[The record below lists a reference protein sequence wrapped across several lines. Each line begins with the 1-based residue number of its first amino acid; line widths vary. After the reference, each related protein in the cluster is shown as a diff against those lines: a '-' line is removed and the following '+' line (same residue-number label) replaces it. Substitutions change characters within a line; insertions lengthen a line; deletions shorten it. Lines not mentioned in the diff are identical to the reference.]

1 MDTPSKP
8 RVKLEL
14 GYSGGQTRFGQIR
27 SDEFINELKGAK
39 GIKKYREMRD
49 NDATIGAV
57 MYATEQILRDVPRI
71 VEPADKKNEKA
82 VEMAEWLETVFDD
95 MEHSL
100 DDHISEALSSL
111 TYGFALFEPVYK
123 IRGGPKFTDVKRKS
137 KHTDG
142 YYGIRKLASRAQW
155 TIDRFDVDIKTGDI
169 LGVYQQEAVTGTNYI
184 PRDKLVHYRTTTVNN
199 EPSGRSILRNAFKSY
214 VFLNTMQTTE
224 GIAVERELNG
234 IPIIRIPADYLADD
248 ASEDQQAIRQM
259 AERIGRDLKFNE
271 QGSIVLPSDVWV
283 VEDKATTHRLVDV
296 ELIASKGTRNIS
308 IDPIIRRYQHDI
320 ARSVMA
326 EFLMLGSSTT
336 GSYALSKTK
345 TDIFLRSVES
355 YINTIYDVLNQQI
368 VRPLWEINGFDLEL
382 MPTLKAGDVA
392 PHDLDA
398 LGSYLR
404 NLNGADINLTEQV
417 DIIDALLTNA
427 ELPLLDRDLYQKG
440 LDDKKKAAEA
450 ELQAKIAPPVVA
462 KPTERPP
469 TK

>member
-1 MDTPSKP
+1 MENLSNVKA
-8 RVKLEL
+8 KLEL
-14 GYSGGQTRFGQIR
+14 GYSGSNTRFGQIR
-27 SDEFINELKGAK
+27 ADEFQNELKGK
-39 GIKKYREMRD
+39 QGIRKYREMRD

-71 VEPADKKNEKA
+71 VEPSDKKNEKA
-82 VEMAEWLETVFDD
+82 VEMAKWLETVFDD

-111 TYGFALFEPVYK
+111 TFGFAVFEPVYK
-123 IRGGPKFTDVKRKS
+123 IRGGPKFVDPKRKS
-137 KHTDG
+137 KHSDG
-142 YYGIRKLASRAQW
+142 HYGIRKLASRAQW
-155 TIDRFDVDIKTGDI
+155 TIDSFKVDEKTGEI
-169 LGVYQQEAVTGTNYI
+169 LGVNQERSALTSNFI
-184 PRDKLVHYRTTTVNN
+184 PKNKLVHYRTTTTNN
-199 EPSGRSILRNAFKSY
+199 DPSGRSILRNAFKSY
-214 VFLNTMQTTE
+214 VYLNTMQVTE

-234 IPIIRIPADYLADD
+234 IPIIRIPSDYLADD
-248 ASEDQQAIRQM
+248 ATEDQIAIRKM

-296 ELIASKGTRNIS
+296 ELIASNGNRNIA

-326 EFLMLGSSTT
+326 EFLMLGSNST
-336 GSYALSKTK
+336 GSYALSKSK

-355 YINTIYDVLNQQI
+355 YINTIYDVLNEQI
-368 VRPLWEINGFDLEL
+368 VKPLWELNGFDIEL

-417 DIIDALLTNA
+417 DIIDALLANA
-427 ELPLLDRDLYQKG
+427 ELPLLDRELYQKG
-440 LDDKKKAAEA
+440 LEEKKQQEKDKLKVDAIKK
-450 ELQAKIAPPVVA
+450 Q
-462 KPTERPP
+462 TNERPL
-469 TK
+469 TNE

>member
-1 MDTPSKP
+1 MDNPGKNKAK
-8 RVKLEL
+8 VEL
-14 GYSGGQTRFGQIR
+14 GYSGANTRFGQIR
-27 SDEFINELKGAK
+27 ADEFQNELKGK
-39 GIKKYREMRD
+39 QGIRKYREMRD

-71 VEPADKKNEKA
+71 VEPSDKKDEKA
-82 VEMAEWLETVFDD
+82 VEMAKWLETVFDD

-111 TYGFALFEPVYK
+111 TFGFAVFEPVYK
-123 IRGGPKFTDVKRKS
+123 IRGGPKFVDPKRKS
-137 KHTDG
+137 KHSDG
-142 YYGIRKLASRAQW
+142 HYGIRKLASRAQW
-155 TIDRFDVDIKTGDI
+155 TIDSFKVDEKTGEI
-169 LGVYQQEAVTGTNYI
+169 LGVNQERSALTSNFI
-184 PRDKLVHYRTTTVNN
+184 PKNKLVHYRTTTTNN
-199 EPSGRSILRNAFKSY
+199 DPSGRSILRNAFKSY
-214 VFLNTMQTTE
+214 VYLNTMQVTE

-234 IPIIRIPADYLADD
+234 IPIIRIPSDYLADD
-248 ASEDQQAIRQM
+248 ATEDQVAIRKM

-296 ELIASKGTRNIS
+296 ELIASNGNRNIA

-336 GSYALSKTK
+336 GSYALSKSK

-355 YINTIYDVLNQQI
+355 YINTIYDVLNEQ
-368 VRPLWEINGFDLEL
+368 VVKPLWEINGFDVEL

-417 DIIDALLTNA
+417 DIIDALLANA
-427 ELPLLDRDLYQKG
+427 ELPLLDRELYQKG
-440 LDDKKKAAEA
+440 LEEKKQAEKDKLKVDAIKK
-450 ELQAKIAPPVVA
+450 Q
-462 KPTERPP
+462 TNERPL
-469 TK
+469 TNE

>member
-1 MDTPSKP
+1 MENLSNVKA
-8 RVKLEL
+8 KLEL
-14 GYSGGQTRFGQIR
+14 GYSGSNTRFGQIR
-27 SDEFINELKGAK
+27 ADEFQNELKGK
-39 GIKKYREMRD
+39 QGIRKYREMRD

-82 VEMAEWLETVFDD
+82 VEMAKWLETVFDD

-111 TYGFALFEPVYK
+111 TFGFAVFEPVYK
-123 IRGGPKFTDVKRKS
+123 IRGGPKFVDPKRKS
-137 KHTDG
+137 KHSDG
-142 YYGIRKLASRAQW
+142 HYGIRKLASRAQW
-155 TIDRFDVDIKTGDI
+155 TIDSFKVDEKTGEI
-169 LGVYQQEAVTGTNYI
+169 LGVNQERSALTSNFI
-184 PRDKLVHYRTTTVNN
+184 PKNKLVHYRTTTTNN
-199 EPSGRSILRNAFKSY
+199 DPSGRSILRNAFKSY
-214 VFLNTMQTTE
+214 VYLNTMQVTE

-234 IPIIRIPADYLADD
+234 IPIIRIPSDYLADD
-248 ASEDQQAIRQM
+248 ATEDQVAIRKM

-296 ELIASKGTRNIS
+296 ELIASNGNRNIA

-336 GSYALSKTK
+336 GSYALSKSK

-355 YINTIYDVLNQQI
+355 YINTIYDVLNEQ
-368 VRPLWEINGFDLEL
+368 VVKPLWEINGFDVEL

-417 DIIDALLTNA
+417 DIIDALLANA
-427 ELPLLDRDLYQKG
+427 ELPLLDRELYQKG
-440 LDDKKKAAEA
+440 LEEKKQAEKDKLKVDAIKK
-450 ELQAKIAPPVVA
+450 Q
-462 KPTERPP
+462 TNERPL
-469 TK
+469 TNE

>member
-1 MDTPSKP
+1 MDNLSKNKA
-8 RVKLEL
+8 KLDL
-14 GYSGGQTRFGQIR
+14 GYSGANTRFGQIR
-27 SDEFINELKGAK
+27 ADEFQNELKGK
-39 GIKKYREMRD
+39 QGIRKYREMRD

-71 VEPADKKNEKA
+71 VEPSDKKNEKA
-82 VEMAEWLETVFDD
+82 VEMAKWLETVFDD
-95 MEHSL
+95 MEHTL

-111 TYGFALFEPVYK
+111 TFGFAIFEPVYK
-123 IRGGPKFTDVKRKS
+123 IRGGPKFVDPKRKS
-137 KHTDG
+137 KYSDG
-142 YYGIRKLASRAQW
+142 HYGIRKLASRAQW
-155 TIDRFDVDIKTGDI
+155 TIDSFKVDEKTGEI
-169 LGVYQQEAVTGTNYI
+169 LGVNQERSALTSNFI
-184 PRDKLVHYRTTTVNN
+184 PKNKLVHYRTTTTNN
-199 EPSGRSILRNAFKSY
+199 DPSGRSILRNAFKSY
-214 VFLNTMQTTE
+214 VYLNTMQVTE

-234 IPIIRIPADYLADD
+234 IPIIRIPSDYLADD
-248 ASEDQQAIRQM
+248 ATEDQVAIRKM

-283 VEDKATTHRLVDV
+283 VEDKATAHRLVDV
-296 ELIASKGTRNIS
+296 ELIASNGNRNIA

-336 GSYALSKTK
+336 GSYALSKSK

-355 YINTIYDVLNQQI
+355 YINTIYDVLNEQ
-368 VRPLWEINGFDLEL
+368 VVKPLWELNGFDAEL

-417 DIIDALLTNA
+417 DIIDALLANA
-427 ELPLLDRDLYQKG
+427 ELPLLDRELYQKG
-440 LDDKKKAAEA
+440 LEEKKQQEKDKLKMEA
-450 ELQAKIAPPVVA
+450 ENKQ
-462 KPTERPP
+462 TNERPP
-469 TK
+469 TNE

>member
-8 RVKLEL
+8 RAKLEL

-27 SDEFINELKGAK
+27 SDEFINELKGTR

-71 VEPADKKNEKA
+71 VEPSDKKNEKA

-123 IRGGPKFTDVKRKS
+123 IRGGPKFVDVKRKS

-155 TIDRFDVDIKTGDI
+155 TINRFDIDVKSGDI
-169 LGVYQQEAVTGTNYI
+169 LGVYQDEAVNSTNYI

-199 EPSGRSILRNAFKSY
+199 DPSGRSILRNAFKSY
-214 VFLNTMQTTE
+214 VFLNAMQTTE

-234 IPIIRIPADYLADD
+234 IPIIRIPSDYM
-248 ASEDQQAIRQM
+248 SEDATEEQQSIRQM

-283 VEDKATTHRLVDV
+283 VEDKATPHRLVDV

-398 LGSYLR
+398 LGAYLR

-427 ELPLLDRDLYQKG
+427 ELPLLDRDVYQKG
-440 LDDKKKAAEA
+440 LEDKKKAAEA

>member
-1 MDTPSKP
+1 MDNLSKNKAK
-8 RVKLEL
+8 VEL
-14 GYSGGQTRFGQIR
+14 GYSGANTRFGQIR
-27 SDEFINELKGAK
+27 ADEFQNELKGK
-39 GIKKYREMRD
+39 QGIRKYREMRD

-71 VEPADKKNEKA
+71 VEPSDKKNEKA
-82 VEMAEWLETVFDD
+82 VEMAKWLETVFDD
-95 MEHSL
+95 MEHTL

-111 TYGFALFEPVYK
+111 TFGFAVFEPVYK
-123 IRGGPKFTDVKRKS
+123 IRGGPKFVDPKRKS
-137 KHTDG
+137 KHSDG
-142 YYGIRKLASRAQW
+142 HYGIRKLASRAQW
-155 TIDRFDVDIKTGDI
+155 TIDSFKVDEKTGEI
-169 LGVYQQEAVTGTNYI
+169 LGVNQERSALTSNFI
-184 PRDKLVHYRTTTVNN
+184 PKNKLVHYRTTTTNN
-199 EPSGRSILRNAFKSY
+199 DPSGRSILRNAFKSY
-214 VFLNTMQTTE
+214 VYLNTMQVTE

-234 IPIIRIPADYLADD
+234 IPIIRIPSDYLADD
-248 ASEDQQAIRQM
+248 ATEDQVAIRKM

-296 ELIASKGTRNIS
+296 ELIASNGNRNID

-336 GSYALSKTK
+336 GSYALSKSK

-355 YINTIYDVLNQQI
+355 YINTIYDVLNEQI
-368 VRPLWEINGFDLEL
+368 VKPLWELNGFDIEL

-417 DIIDALLTNA
+417 DIIDALLANA
-427 ELPLLDRDLYQKG
+427 ELPLLDRELYQKG
-440 LDDKKKAAEA
+440 LEEKKQQEKDKLKVDAIKK
-450 ELQAKIAPPVVA
+450 Q
-462 KPTERPP
+462 TNERPP
-469 TK
+469 TNE

>member
-1 MDTPSKP
+1 MDTPSKT
-8 RVKLEL
+8 RSKAEI
-14 GYSGGQTRFGQIR
+14 GYSGANTRFGQIR
-27 SDEFINELKGAK
+27 ADEFQNELKGK
-39 GIKKYREMRD
+39 QGIRKYREMRD

-82 VEMAEWLETVFDD
+82 VEMAKWLETVFDD

-111 TYGFALFEPVYK
+111 TFGFAVFEPVYK
-123 IRGGPKFTDVKRKS
+123 IRGGPKFVDPKRKS
-137 KHTDG
+137 KHSDG
-142 YYGIRKLASRAQW
+142 HYGIRKLASRAQW
-155 TIDRFDVDIKTGDI
+155 TIDSFKVDEKTGEI
-169 LGVYQQEAVTGTNYI
+169 LGVNQERSALTSNFI
-184 PRDKLVHYRTTTVNN
+184 PKNKLVHYRTTTTNN
-199 EPSGRSILRNAFKSY
+199 DPSGRSILRNAFKSY
-214 VFLNTMQTTE
+214 VYLNTMQVTE

-234 IPIIRIPADYLADD
+234 IPIIRIPSDYLADD
-248 ASEDQQAIRQM
+248 ATEDQVAIRKM

-296 ELIASKGTRNIS
+296 ELIASNGNRNIA

-336 GSYALSKTK
+336 GSYALSKSK

-355 YINTIYDVLNQQI
+355 YINTIYDVLNEQ
-368 VRPLWEINGFDLEL
+368 VVKPLWEINGFDVEL

-404 NLNGADINLTEQV
+404 NMNGADINLTEQV
-417 DIIDALLTNA
+417 DIIDALLANA
-427 ELPLLDRDLYQKG
+427 ELPLLDRELYQKG
-440 LDDKKKAAEA
+440 LEEKKQAEKDKLKVDAIKK
-450 ELQAKIAPPVVA
+450 Q
-462 KPTERPP
+462 TNERPL
-469 TK
+469 TNE

>member
-1 MDTPSKP
+1 MDTPSKT
-8 RVKLEL
+8 RSKTEI
-14 GYSGGQTRFGQIR
+14 GYSGANTRFGQIR
-27 SDEFINELKGAK
+27 ADEFQNELKGK
-39 GIKKYREMRD
+39 QGIRKYREMRD

-71 VEPADKKNEKA
+71 VEPSDKKNEKA
-82 VEMAEWLETVFDD
+82 VEMAKWLETVFDD

-111 TYGFALFEPVYK
+111 TFGFAVFEPVYK
-123 IRGGPKFTDVKRKS
+123 IRGGPKFVDPKRKS
-137 KHTDG
+137 KHSDG
-142 YYGIRKLASRAQW
+142 HYGIRKLASRAQW
-155 TIDRFDVDIKTGDI
+155 TIDSFKVDEKTGEI
-169 LGVYQQEAVTGTNYI
+169 LGVNQERSALTSNFI
-184 PRDKLVHYRTTTVNN
+184 PKNKLVHYRTTTTNN
-199 EPSGRSILRNAFKSY
+199 DPSGRSILRNAFKSY
-214 VFLNTMQTTE
+214 VYLNTMQVTE

-234 IPIIRIPADYLADD
+234 IPIIRIPSDYLADD
-248 ASEDQQAIRQM
+248 ATEDQVAIRKM

-296 ELIASKGTRNIS
+296 ELIASNGNRNIA

-336 GSYALSKTK
+336 GSYALSKSK

-355 YINTIYDVLNQQI
+355 YINTIYDVLNEQ
-368 VRPLWEINGFDLEL
+368 VVKPLWEINGFDVEL

-417 DIIDALLTNA
+417 DIIDALLANA
-427 ELPLLDRDLYQKG
+427 ELPLLDRELYQKS
-440 LDDKKKAAEA
+440 LEEKKQAEKDKLKVDAIKK
-450 ELQAKIAPPVVA
+450 Q
-462 KPTERPP
+462 TNERPL
-469 TK
+469 TNE

>member
-1 MDTPSKP
+1 MDTPSKT
-8 RVKLEL
+8 RSKTEI
-14 GYSGGQTRFGQIR
+14 GYSGANTRFGQIR
-27 SDEFINELKGAK
+27 ADEFQNELKGK
-39 GIKKYREMRD
+39 QGIRKYREMRD

-82 VEMAEWLETVFDD
+82 VEMAKWLETVFDD

-111 TYGFALFEPVYK
+111 TFGFAVFEPVYK
-123 IRGGPKFTDVKRKS
+123 IRGGPKFVDPKRKS
-137 KHTDG
+137 KHSDG
-142 YYGIRKLASRAQW
+142 HYGIRKLASRAQW
-155 TIDRFDVDIKTGDI
+155 TIDSFKVDEKTGEI
-169 LGVYQQEAVTGTNYI
+169 LGVNQERSALTSNFI
-184 PRDKLVHYRTTTVNN
+184 PKNKLVHYRTTTTNN
-199 EPSGRSILRNAFKSY
+199 DPSGRSILRNAFKSY
-214 VFLNTMQTTE
+214 VYLNTMQVTE

-234 IPIIRIPADYLADD
+234 IPIIRIPSDYLADD
-248 ASEDQQAIRQM
+248 ATEDQVAIRKM

-296 ELIASKGTRNIS
+296 ELIASNGNRNIA

-336 GSYALSKTK
+336 GSYALSKSK

-355 YINTIYDVLNQQI
+355 YINTIYDVLNEQ
-368 VRPLWEINGFDLEL
+368 VVKPLWEINGFDVEL

-417 DIIDALLTNA
+417 DIIDALLANA
-427 ELPLLDRDLYQKG
+427 ELPLLDRELYQKS
-440 LDDKKKAAEA
+440 LEEKKQAEKDKLKVDANKK
-450 ELQAKIAPPVVA
+450 QNN
-462 KPTERPP
+462 ERPL
-469 TK
+469 TNE